1 MSSATF
7 DKALSVAAIAAFA
20 AGIFYLISKS
30 VFHADTAYDYQ
41 ALWVAGHIWNEGGN
55 PYGPGFRGL
64 ATSMFV
70 NPGDVAHWFYPPH
83 SWVLMAPLARFDFP
97 VAQKIWLSLNAACIA
112 GGSFL
117 FWRTL
122 RVSGKDVGWRSLA
135 FFMTFVNL
143 MGATAITLYLGQTS
157 GLIYFGFCLFAYGF
171 VTQRRIPTVIAL
183 AILLMKPQIGV
194 PVAVFYLLSPGGLLP
209 TVIAGVTVGILSIPA
224 FVVGGFK
231 ATVFGFLTTVSS
243 YSGAN
248 AFNSSPATTGLRNL
262 AYHLTGIDSPIT
274 LFALATIVL
283 CAACSFVVFRI
294 LPRRAQT
301 AEDPRLLGAVALAF
315 IIVSILPLHS
325 YDLMLIAPLLLY
337 SLLQKSMMPYWAVAS
352 ALVVFRSNNLARR
365 APHGDEL
372 LYFITNATIDSF
384 AILALS
390 MAAAAFAWRHF
401 PRASASRL

>member
-1 MSSATF
+1 LSSATF

-83 SWVLMAPLARFDFP
+83 SWVLISPVARFDFP
-97 VAQKIWLSLNAACIA
+97 TAQRIWLSLNAACIV

-122 RVSGKDVGWRSLA
+122 RASGHDVGWRSLA

-143 MGATAITLYLGQTS
+143 MAATVITLYLGQTS
-157 GLIYFGFCLFAYGF
+157 GLIYLGFCLFAYGF

-243 YSGAN
+243 YGGA
-248 AFNSSPATTGLRNL
+248 AAWNSSPAMTGIRNL
-262 AYHLTGIDSPIT
+262 GYYVTGIDSPVT

-283 CAACSFVVFRI
+283 SAACSIVAFRVI
-294 LPRRAQT
+294 PKRVEAG
-301 AEDPRLLGAVALAF
+301 EDLRLLGVVALAF
-315 IIVSILPLHS
+315 TIVLVLPLHS
-325 YDLMLIAPLLLY
+325 YDLMILAPLLLF
-337 SLLQKSMMPYWAVAS
+337 SLLQKSMIRYWAIAS
-352 ALVVFRSNNLARR
+352 ALLIFRSNNLARR
-365 APHGDEL
+365 PAHGDEL
-372 LYFITNATIDSF
+372 LYVITNATIDSF